1 MIINVISAF
10 VATVGFSIVFNVHK
24 KHLVICG
31 ITGAIGWWIYLIVSR
46 LGYSAVLAIF
56 LATLVVAQF
65 SYVLAKRRRAPVTVF
80 LISGIIPLVPGVGLY
95 RTMYALLFSNY
106 RQSLEYALLTFQM
119 AGVIAIAIMVVSLV
133 PLLWRP
139 NKRPF
144 NKNKTLPK

>member
-1 MIINVISAF
+1 MIINIVSAF

-24 KHLVICG
+24 RHLIVCG
-31 ITGAIGWWIYLIVSR
+31 INGAIGWWIYLLASHA
-46 LGYSAVLAIF
+46 GYSTVLSTF
-56 LATLVVAQF
+56 LASLFVAEF
-65 SYVLAKRRRAPVTVF
+65 SYFLARRRRAPVTVF

-106 RQSLEYALLTFQM
+106 KQSLEYALLTFQM
-119 AGVIAIAIMVVSLV
+119 AGVIAVAIMLVSLI

-144 NKNKTLPK
+144 KNKTLPK